1 MDAAYGNTI
10 LESSYDET
18 VMQVD
23 FVKLKVEK
31 SEKKNFYLVFTI
43 SQPLVRVT
51 NNFLSLAIT
60 KYLNI
65 LQLLR
70 ELGFYQVDFFFQNC
84 KEPFKSPYEW
94 L

>member
-1 MDAAYGNTI
+1 MEAAYGNTI

-18 VMQVD
+18 VMEVD

-31 SEKKNFYLVFTI
+31 SEKKNFCLVVTT

-60 KYLNI
+60 KYHNI

-70 ELGFYQVDFFFQNC
+70 ELRFYQVDFFFQN
-84 KEPFKSPYEW
+84 
-94 L
+94 